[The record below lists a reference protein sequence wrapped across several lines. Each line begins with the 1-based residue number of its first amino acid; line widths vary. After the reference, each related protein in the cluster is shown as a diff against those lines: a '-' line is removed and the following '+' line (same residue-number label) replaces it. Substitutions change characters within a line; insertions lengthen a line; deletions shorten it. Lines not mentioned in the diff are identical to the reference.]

1 MSEAGP
7 ETRPEARISAAGD
20 RERVVKRGWATPGGA
35 HDRLI
40 RVLKIALPALIG
52 VVLAFLAFAP
62 LEDKQEVSFLLDKN
76 KVETAPER
84 LKVSSAE
91 YRGQDDRGRPFV
103 LSARSALQQT
113 SREQVVDIR
122 DMNAQIQLDSGP
134 ARLQA
139 GRARYDM
146 EHDNVDVVGP
156 ITFTAADGYR
166 MGTRDVRVNLRN
178 HSMVSQGNVEGEMP
192 LGHFTADQLQVNLP
206 DRHVVLNGRARL
218 HIVQGG
224 LR

>member
-76 KVETAPER
+76 KVETAHER

-91 YRGQDDRGRPFV
+91 YRGQDDQRPAFV
-103 LSARSALQQT
+103 LTPARRC
-113 SREQVVDIR
+113 SRLRASQVVDIR

-134 ARLQA
+134 GPAPGRPRPLRYGARPC
-139 GRARYDM
+139 RRRSARS
-146 EHDNVDVVGP
+146 P
-156 ITFTAADGYR
+156 SPPPTATGWTPATSTSICAIIR
-166 MGTRDVRVNLRN
+166 W
-178 HSMVSQGNVEGEMP
+178 
-192 LGHFTADQLQVNLP
+192 
-206 DRHVVLNGRARL
+206 
-218 HIVQGG
+218 
-224 LR
+224 